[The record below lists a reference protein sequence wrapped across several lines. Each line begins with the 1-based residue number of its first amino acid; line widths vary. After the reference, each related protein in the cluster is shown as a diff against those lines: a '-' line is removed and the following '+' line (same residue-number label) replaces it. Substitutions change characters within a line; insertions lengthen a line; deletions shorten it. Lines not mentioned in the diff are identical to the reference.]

1 MTIRERQILS
11 GMDIKARTGDEIALK
26 AAIANA
32 QKDSGGGDG
41 GGSSGGG
48 ITVIECEIFKE
59 NEHTYLR
66 NAGQLVAAI
75 DDIEKNPAH
84 FVNYALVLADTTT
97 QDPVPPYFLCYAM
110 SMSSGEIG
118 FRDSENIIV
127 SGSSKTTET
136 GFYLVNF
143 GFNFVFEGSDVDENG
158 IATLSVNDL

>member
-32 QKDSGGGDG
+32 QQDS
-41 GGSSGGG
+41 GGSSGSG
-48 ITVIECEIFKE
+48 ITVIECEMFEE

-84 FVNYALVLADTTT
+84 FVNYALVLVITSTPDHE
-97 QDPVPPYFLCYAM
+97 PFYLLCYAM
-110 SMSSGEIG
+110 STSSDDIC
-118 FRDSENIIV
+118 FRDGESIILT
-127 SGSSKTTET
+127 GSSKSIET
-136 GFYLVNF
+136 GLYMLNV
-143 GFNFVFEGSDVDENG
+143 GITFVFKGSDVDENG
-158 IATLSVNDL
+158 IATLRVKD